1 MSEEKLLELTDNI
14 FIENNW
20 FFNIEEKE
28 VINPSRSGIHEHNYA
43 EMFLLLSGNVSYLI
57 DNGKYN
63 LESFDFFIVP
73 PHTLHRFEPL
83 KKQSYKKISFI
94 IYPHFLSKLSSE
106 LTDLNID
113 LFKMFGNHNYI
124 IRDPEF
130 SVYIKSYLEKI
141 VNLEKEKSYG
151 YDLLI
156 DNTIREIFISMNRYF
171 SINFDSRIVPLR
183 NKIISEI
190 INYVDNNLDKD
201 LTLKEIAEYLN
212 LDPYYV
218 SHFFSKRTGITLR
231 KYIIKKRLIVA
242 KTLLDQGMEMQEV
255 IKRIGFNDISHFIQS
270 FKKEYG
276 LTPRKY
282 QQTSLGK

>member
-1 MSEEKLLELTDNI
+1 
-14 FIENNW
+14 
-20 FFNIEEKE
+20 
-28 VINPSRSGIHEHNYA
+28 
-43 EMFLLLSGNVSYLI
+43 
-57 DNGKYN
+57 
-63 LESFDFFIVP
+63 
-73 PHTLHRFEPL
+73 
-83 KKQSYKKISFI
+83 
-94 IYPHFLSKLSSE
+94 
-106 LTDLNID
+106 
-113 LFKMFGNHNYI
+113 MFGNHNYL

-171 SINFDSRIVPLR
+171 SINLDSRIVPLR